1 MHTNVPRELQQ
12 QGKIP
17 TEGVLIG
24 GLYLECAK
32 WSKKKG
38 ILCNPNPLELNCEMP
53 IIHFLPVEKSK
64 TKKTGLYTAPAYIYP
79 VRGGT
84 IEHPSLVVPVDLPTE
99 EPPEHW
105 VKRGTALIL
114 CKP

>member
-1 MHTNVPRELQQ
+1 
-12 QGKIP
+12 
-17 TEGVLIG
+17 
-24 GLYLECAK
+24 
-32 WSKKKG
+32 
-38 ILCNPNPLELNCEMP
+38 MP

-64 TKKTGLYTAPAYIYP
+64 TKKTGIYTAPAYIYP

-84 IEHPSLVVPVDLPTE
+84 SEHPSLVLPVDLPTE